1 MIMKKTK
8 HKALCPLCACAQTH
22 TLSTQAAVY
31 MLEFLEAFTENLM
44 AQYGREIYR
53 HYAKRAKRNIN
64 LHQPW
69 KGDCTGELF

>member
-1 MIMKKTK
+1 MKKKK
-8 HKALCPLCACAQTH
+8 HIHLCPLCACTQTR
-22 TLSTQAAVY
+22 TLKTAAAVH

-44 AQYGREIYR
+44 AQYGREIHR

-64 LHQPW
+64 LHEPW

>member
-8 HKALCPLCACAQTH
+8 HNPLCPLCACTQTR
-22 TLSTQAAVY
+22 TLSTKAAVH

-44 AQYGREIYR
+44 AQYGREIHR

-64 LHQPW
+64 LQEPW
-69 KGDCTGELF
+69 KGDCTGEPF